1 MGRLTIINSALST
14 KTNPSYLEIGYGHG
28 EVFMGVLCS
37 DKTCC
42 DPLITQIVA
51 QEGST
56 NWAIKEN
63 FIKDKNCVS
72 KTSDEFFSENKK
84 LFDFI
89 FIDGQH
95 EYAFVK
101 RDFLNAMK
109 FLKED
114 GCVMLHDCSPPNEW
128 ACRPISQFD
137 GLSHWNGDGGYR
149 LIMEL
154 YQHSTEYE
162 WLTSTEDQGCC
173 VVKRGTRT
181 AVKLNGSDWN
191 TFNENRVSILNL
203 RPLVHITK
211 QKLEKGWLNSSLI
224 KVNI

>member
-72 KTSDEFFSENKK
+72 KTSDDFFSENKK

-89 FIDGQH
+89 FIRG
-95 EYAFVK
+95 K
-101 RDFLNAMK
+101 LLLDFLFREILIN
-109 FLKED
+109 
-114 GCVMLHDCSPPNEW
+114 PN
-128 ACRPISQFD
+128 
-137 GLSHWNGDGGYR
+137 
-149 LIMEL
+149 
-154 YQHSTEYE
+154 
-162 WLTSTEDQGCC
+162 
-173 VVKRGTRT
+173 
-181 AVKLNGSDWN
+181 
-191 TFNENRVSILNL
+191 
-203 RPLVHITK
+203 
-211 QKLEKGWLNSSLI
+211 
-224 KVNI
+224 